1 MAEQKNNKGFGALD
15 DLSSDIDEKSSNT
28 KPQTAV
34 KKTTAPKVKK
44 SFPPVRKKNV
54 KAIKKSPA
62 IKRKQSTVRNKRIKI
77 DSPSQKKNFN
87 KPFFSPEEIKY
98 LWIALFIILLI
109 FLNKDDSKNYEN
121 SNNIEETS
129 IGTTY
134 NYSEKKA
141 NDYYS
146 IPSEEARK
154 IVTQGWENMSKK
166 SSVDNPDYELAFELN
181 LKGFNLGH
189 PEGATNLGNLY
200 ELGLGIP
207 KNLDYAFSWYKQA
220 IERGAYHSADAE
232 LGVIRTT
239 IKLKLDSGSNF
250 SQSDIDELLNYVIL
264 AKKKTTEF
272 NLWSAS
278 DNARFI
284 SEANRLKKDIEHLAP
299 ESNKLI
305 INDKSSKS
313 VETENIPEE
322 PEKILEQSTSFPHGF
337 VSLYTDRKTYGV
349 FGWSAGYKTQ
359 DEANQAAYDICMKRG
374 AKNTCEYLHGSYA
387 RCVAI
392 AENPKWIQSGVGN
405 TKKEAEEQALSLCEK
420 KGLSCVIPNDGSG
433 CSR

>member
-1 MAEQKNNKGFGALD
+1 
-15 DLSSDIDEKSSNT
+15 
-28 KPQTAV
+28 
-34 KKTTAPKVKK
+34 
-44 SFPPVRKKNV
+44 
-54 KAIKKSPA
+54 
-62 IKRKQSTVRNKRIKI
+62 
-77 DSPSQKKNFN
+77 
-87 KPFFSPEEIKY
+87 
-98 LWIALFIILLI
+98 LWIALFIIFII
-109 FLNKDDSKNYEN
+109 FINQDDSKNYEN
-121 SNNIEETS
+121 SNNKEETS

-134 NYSEKKA
+134 NYSEKKV

-146 IPSEEARK
+146 LPSEEVRK
-154 IVTQGWENMSKK
+154 IITQGWENMSKR
-166 SSVDNPDYELAFELN
+166 SAVDNPDYELAFELN

-200 ELGLGIP
+200 ELGLGVP
-207 KNLDYAFSWYKQA
+207 ENLDYALSYYKQA

-232 LGVIRTT
+232 LGVIRTSM
-239 IKLKLDSGSNF
+239 KLKLNSGSEF

-284 SEANRLKKDIEHLAP
+284 SEANRLKKDIELLVP
-299 ESNKLI
+299 IDNKKI
-305 INDKSSKS
+305 INDKPSKNVERES
-313 VETENIPEE
+313 VPLE
-322 PEKILEQSTSFPHGF
+322 PEKILEQPTSSAHGF

-374 AKNTCEYLHGSYA
+374 AKNICEYLHGTYA

-392 AENPKWIQSGVGN
+392 AENPKWVQSGVGN
-405 TKKEAEEQALSLCEK
+405 TKKEAEDQALSICEK
-420 KGLSCVIPNDGSG
+420 KGLSCSIPQDGSG